1 MAIQFKPTPRE
12 LRSLLL
18 YLIDW
23 IFVGGTAIVA
33 FAFGKLTPNLRP
45 FSIDDPTISYPFQE
59 HPKIPTWLLAILS
72 TIVPAVFIALSVFLL
87 PKNRTEKLKTRL
99 WLLNTAWLG
108 LGVAL
113 TAAMLVTDGMKNL
126 VGKPRPDLIS
136 RCAPDPERLASG
148 NFSIGDRYLFGVG
161 ICTSWDGVSRAGL
174 GIDELHDGFRS
185 WVSGHTSLSFAGLT
199 YLTIFLSVHLLKPR
213 GFGPFDNT
221 LAQRKSFHPP
231 TPLLLVASVPILLAI
246 YVATTR
252 FSDYRHHGVDIIFG
266 LLVGV
271 GTAILGWTWYGS
283 RTTHGARGFGGF
295 SRERM
300 NCRCGDLELGR
311 QQPTTTGQ
319 STYLVEVPL
328 GSEGEA
334 AKGGSSVEAPGQL
347 GSTTEGESKGALQ
360 LREMS
365 LSISTLDGPE
375 DANQRK
381 STETPAQD
389 HSAEAPNRGNNQE
402 GGSNILDEK
411 ERHPQNII

>member
-1 MAIQFKPTPRE
+1 MKFLHAIPLFSVFNLE
-12 LRSLLL
+12 I
-18 YLIDW
+18 LIL
-23 IFVGGTAIVA
+23 IYSFSGTAIVA

-185 WVSGHTSLSFAGLT
+185 WVSGHTS
-199 YLTIFLSVHLLKPR
+199 
-213 GFGPFDNT
+213 
-221 LAQRKSFHPP
+221 RKS
-231 TPLLLVASVPILLAI
+231 LK
-246 YVATTR
+246 AT
-252 FSDYRHHGVDIIFG
+252 SLYYIG
-266 LLVGV
+266 L
-271 GTAILGWTWYGS
+271 GT
-283 RTTHGARGFGGF
+283 
-295 SRERM
+295 
-300 NCRCGDLELGR
+300 DL
-311 QQPTTTGQ
+311 
-319 STYLVEVPL
+319 
-328 GSEGEA
+328 
-334 AKGGSSVEAPGQL
+334 
-347 GSTTEGESKGALQ
+347 
-360 LREMS
+360 
-365 LSISTLDGPE
+365 
-375 DANQRK
+375 
-381 STETPAQD
+381 
-389 HSAEAPNRGNNQE
+389 
-402 GGSNILDEK
+402 
-411 ERHPQNII
+411 